1 MVDQVFVKIPHPTK
15 KPGVQSVM
23 PIGDG
28 ALGSLGRNLVAL
40 PRTPYSSIKN
50 YT

>member
-1 MVDQVFVKIPHPTK
+1 MVDQVFVKMSHPTEE
-15 KPGVQSVM
+15 PGVRSVT

-28 ALGSLGRNLVAL
+28 AVGSLDRNLVAL

-50 YT
+50 DT